1 MSDNIRNDES
11 RLKVYALLA
20 DGLAASKVASITG
33 LDKGYISRTAKLLV
47 QKGYLEI
54 VKGTK
59 SPKFYTKGPNGVQL
73 DKVIVDSKLTVY
85 TRGVTHLS
93 KKYARSETGRVHHKK
108 YKLRVLTEGSLN
120 YYKIGAR
127 YRNVQR
133 QYAEIPYKDH
143 FVKVEL
149 ERSFKKDGNGTALY
163 IYPPQL
169 DLTAEELPQHEELSL
184 RAVIDIANYLS
195 RHLGWKL
202 GKPENT
208 NWQLHIGIDDPAM
221 FKGLAEK
228 LYMKSK
234 DGKAVLSNSEGRS
247 EYETIDSVEL
257 AQIKLDLP
265 GEVLTIKTTTD
276 GIVETL
282 QQMVKAFELVTQS
295 MGEIAKIET
304 IYLKTEAAKANAK
317 LESVEPPKDPAFA
330 SDTEDGKRSKKDVM
344 YQ

>member
-1 MSDNIRNDES
+1 MSDNIRTDES

-20 DGLAASKVASITG
+20 DGLAASKVSSITG
-33 LDKGYISRTAKLLV
+33 LDKGYVSRTAKLLV

-93 KKYARSETGRVHHKK
+93 KLYDRSETGRVHHKK
-108 YKLRVLTEGSLN
+108 YKLRVVKEGSLN

-133 QYAEIPYKDH
+133 LYAEIPYKDL

-149 ERSFKKDGNGTALY
+149 ERSFKKDGNGTILY
-163 IYPPQL
+163 IYAPQM
-169 DLTAEELPQHEELSL
+169 DLTSEELPQHEELSL
-184 RAVIDIANYLS
+184 RVIIDIANYLS

-202 GKPENT
+202 EEPENT

-228 LYMKSK
+228 IFMRSK
-234 DGKAVLSNSEGRS
+234 DGKAMLSNSEGRF

-265 GEVLTIKTTTD
+265 GEVLTIKTTTN

-282 QQMVKAFELVTQS
+282 QQMVQAFQLVTQS
-295 MGEIAKIET
+295 MSEIAKIET
-304 IYLKTEAAKANAK
+304 IYLQTEAAKANAK
-317 LESVEPPKDPAFA
+317 LQSTEPPKDPAFA